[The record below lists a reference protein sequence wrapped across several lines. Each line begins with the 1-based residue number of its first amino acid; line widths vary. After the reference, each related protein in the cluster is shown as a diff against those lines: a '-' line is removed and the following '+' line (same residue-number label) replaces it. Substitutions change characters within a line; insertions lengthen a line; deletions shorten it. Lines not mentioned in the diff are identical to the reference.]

1 MGIKVEIQNMS
12 VNDNVPGNN
21 QFRLW
26 VEAALEKEKDPGE
39 LTIRIV
45 NEDEG
50 AALNRDYRGKN
61 GATNVLSFAYENP
74 PGVNANILGDLVIC
88 APVIERE
95 AFEQDKPLSAH
106 WAHMVIHGVM
116 HLRGFDHIEE
126 DQAAQMEARETEILT
141 GLGFN
146 RPYE

>member
-1 MGIKVEIQNMS
+1 MSIKVEIQNTT
-12 VNDNVPGNN
+12 VTDNVPDNT
-21 QFRLW
+21 QFRSW
-26 VEAALEKEKDPGE
+26 VEAALEKDIDAGE

-61 GATNVLSFAYENP
+61 GPTNVLSFAYENP
-74 PGVNANILGDLVIC
+74 PVVDANIVGDLVIC

-95 AFEQDKPLSAH
+95 AIEQDKALSAH

-126 DQAAQMEARETEILT
+126 DQATQMEAKETEILT

>member
-12 VNDNVPGNN
+12 VSDNVPDNN

-26 VEAALEKEKDPGE
+26 VDAALEKEKDPGD

-74 PGVNANILGDLVIC
+74 PGVNANILGDLVVC

-95 AFEQDKPLSAH
+95 AFEQDKALSAH

-126 DQAAQMEARETEILT
+126 DQATQMEARETEILT
-141 GLGFN
+141 GLGFS